1 MKWIV
6 GKWELFGQVNV
17 RDNSTAS
24 LSLSFKDGYDDDFVE
39 LEKFYLSFF
48 DIDQQRTE
56 NRHTESLCIDDD
68 QFDEYLLSS
77 TTSELQVTQQL
88 RKCDGSY
95 GSSTVFASSAAGFEC
110 DNPTDPFAA
119 PRPSSQPAR
128 LERSHRKA
136 SILGPQQTIQ
146 PSFQ

>member
-88 RKCDGSY
+88 RKK
-95 GSSTVFASSAAGFEC
+95 SATAVAF
-110 DNPTDPFAA
+110 DT
-119 PRPSSQPAR
+119 
-128 LERSHRKA
+128 L
-136 SILGPQQTIQ
+136 LGQ
-146 PSFQ
+146 S